1 MPRVS
6 SFDDVLTST
15 PTGPGTFAFEVLPG
29 WLTGRGAF
37 GGLVIGAMTRAIT
50 DAVGEATPLRS
61 LMAAIPAPV
70 EVGPA
75 ELRVSIVRAGSAVTT
90 ATCEL
95 RQAGELRATA
105 IAVLARP
112 RDGAARVQWRT
123 QAMPVARPW
132 RELASLPM
140 VPGLS
145 PPFTEHL
152 DFRLSS
158 GMPFTRAAEAS
169 FLGYIA
175 PRAPAKR
182 RDAALVVA
190 LADAYLPAAHWVF
203 AGPRPTATSAFT
215 IELVEPFADLDPG
228 EPLLVRGHSPAA
240 QDGYSFETREVW
252 GEDGRLVARN
262 HQTFVIIK

>member
-1 MPRVS
+1 MS
-6 SFDDVLTST
+6 SFDDVLSST
-15 PTGPGTFAFEVLPG
+15 PAGPGAFALEIQPG

-50 DAVGEATPLRS
+50 DTVGEATPLRS
-61 LMAAIPAPV
+61 LTAAIPSPV
-70 EVGPA
+70 EVGAA
-75 ELRVSIVRAGSAVTT
+75 ELRVRVVRAGSAVTT

-95 RQAGELRATA
+95 HQAGELRAVAT
-105 IAVLARP
+105 AVLARA

-123 QAMPVARPW
+123 QAMPSARPW
-132 RELASLPM
+132 RDLPSLPM

-145 PPFTEHL
+145 PPFTAHL

-158 GMPFTRAAEAS
+158 PMPFTRQAEAT
-169 FLGYIA
+169 FLGYVA
-175 PRAPAKR
+175 PKTPALR
-182 RDAALVVA
+182 RDAALLVA

-240 QDGYSFETREVW
+240 QDGYSYETRELW